1 MSSNKY
7 ADLPDIDTAP
17 DVYETQDTF
26 PSAQDTKGEESDED
40 IIPRARTDASG
51 KEEIDSSSLIDP
63 TEASKRFLKAE
74 RKHRQ
79 RAYYTYPPSPT
90 DEDPPES
97 SNPRSLPL
105 SARLRSLQTELAALE
120 AELADPSNPKLAN
133 EREVD
138 NVDPGELIRGLVDVR
153 GRLDKIRKGKE
164 GRAKLVDALLGDE
177 QDREEPTVK
186 TTETTPA
193 TKNDESISKPE
204 TRTIAEMDR
213 RVGELEKLVGS
224 SSAFL
229 DETTPLP
236 PPLLPLITRLN
247 SQLTLLAQPRH
258 LDSISRRLKILQSDL
273 ERVSAAQQQAARRQ
287 QQQQS
292 GSDAATP
299 APQSVQDTVL
309 PILSRLGPALPQIPH
324 ILTRL
329 RTLATLHTSAAEFQ
343 ETLEG
348 LEEEQ
353 RKMHEGLRE
362 LDGAVSRVEKSLEEN
377 RGVVRGNVSGLE
389 GRVDSLLSRVEELSR
404 PGRDD

>member
-17 DVYETQDTF
+17 DVYETQDTY
-26 PSAQDTKGEESDED
+26 PSAQDTKGDETDEE
-40 IIPRARTDASG
+40 IAPRGRTDVNG
-51 KEEIDSSSLIDP
+51 KEEIDWSSLIDP
-63 TEASKRFLKAE
+63 AEASKRFLKAE

-79 RAYYTYPPSPT
+79 RTYYAYPPSPT
-90 DEDPPES
+90 DEEASHEP
-97 SNPRSLPL
+97 SNTRSLSL
-105 SARLRSLQTELAALE
+105 SARLRFLHTELAALE
-120 AELADPSNPKLAN
+120 GELADPSNPQLAK

-138 NVDPGELIRGLVDVR
+138 NVDPGELIRELVDVR

-164 GRAKLVDALLGDE
+164 GRAKLVGAVLGDE
-177 QDREEPTVK
+177 REEK
-186 TTETTPA
+186 TTSKTAESTTR
-193 TKNDESISKPE
+193 DESVIKPE
-204 TRTIAEMDR
+204 ARTMAEMDR

-224 SSAFL
+224 SSASL

-236 PPLLPLITRLN
+236 PPLLPLITRLH
-247 SQLTLLAQPRH
+247 SQLALLAQPRH
-258 LDSISRRLKILQSDL
+258 LDSISRRLKILQADL
-273 ERVSAAQQQAARRQ
+273 ERVSAAQQQVAARRQ
-287 QQQQS
+287 QQQPAA
-292 GSDAATP
+292 SDESTTP
-299 APQSVQDTVL
+299 APQYIQDTVL
-309 PILSRLGPALPQIPH
+309 PILSRLGPALPQLPH

-353 RKMHEGLRE
+353 RKMREALTE

-389 GRVDSLLSRVEELSR
+389 SRVDSLLNRLEELSR
-404 PGRDD
+404 PGDS

>member
-17 DVYETQDTF
+17 DVYETLDTF
-26 PSAQDTKGEESDED
+26 QSAQDTNDEESDEE
-40 IIPRARTDASG
+40 IVPRSRNG
-51 KEEIDSSSLIDP
+51 NNGREEIDSSNLIDHA
-63 TEASKRFLKAE
+63 EASRRFLKAE
-74 RKHRQ
+74 RKHWQ
-79 RAYYTYPPSPT
+79 RTYYTYPP
-90 DEDPPES
+90 DEDSPNEPT
-97 SNPRSLPL
+97 NTRSLSL
-105 SARLRSLQTELAALE
+105 SARLRSLHTELTALE
-120 AELADPSNPKLAN
+120 AELADPSNPKLAK

-164 GRAKLVDALLGDE
+164 GRAKLVGAVLGE
-177 QDREEPTVK
+177 DREREEEEPVR
-186 TTETTPA
+186 TTKDMTA
-193 TKNDESISKPE
+193 KNDESKPE

-224 SSAFL
+224 SSASL

-247 SQLTLLAQPRH
+247 SQLTFLAQPRH

-273 ERVSAAQQQAARRQ
+273 ERANAAQQQAARRQ
-287 QQQQS
+287 LQQPE
-292 GSDAATP
+292 SDATTP
-299 APQSVQDTVL
+299 APQHIQDTVL

-329 RTLATLHTSAAEFQ
+329 RTLATLHTSAAEFE
-343 ETLEG
+343 ETLRG
-348 LEEEQ
+348 VEEEQ
-353 RKMHEGLRE
+353 RKMHETLAE

-389 GRVDSLLSRVEELSR
+389 SRVDSLLNRIEELSR
-404 PGRDD
+404 PGDEIGIPQ